1 MVLRGAGGGGAGG
14 RSAIKLVP
22 WGRDSEEWQRFNNSI
37 PMEIWF
43 LGLGLPNYLA
53 FHGSMYIL
61 STLCL
66 LA

>member
-1 MVLRGAGGGGAGG
+1 MG
-14 RSAIKLVP
+14 SAIKLVP
-22 WGRDSEEWQRFNNSI
+22 RGRDSEEWQRFNNSI